1 MTQEELLT
9 DLKEIKSDLLHQFG
23 IKEIV
28 LFGSYARN
36 DFTQESDV
44 DLAIIDIE
52 KKDYFIRAK
61 AKHYL
66 EKLLQKKVD
75 LGYFDTIRPFI
86 RKEIE
91 NEMIHV

>member
-9 DLKEIKSDLLHQFG
+9 DLKKIKSDLLHQFG

-36 DFTQESDV
+36 DFTPESDV
-44 DLAIIDIE
+44 DLAIVNIE

-61 AKHYL
+61 AKYYL

-75 LGYFDTIRPFI
+75 LGYLDTIRPFI